1 MTAFLD
7 DPQVVQLARDLDH
20 GRCATFIGAGA
31 SVGAGLPTWPEL
43 INVLQKETGLVGN
56 STPQRMADYARQVL
70 GPRVFNELLRDIFS
84 RVKVPCIIHDQ
95 LVKLHVPVAI
105 TTNFDCLL
113 EASMY
118 EQTKT
123 RPIVLTQADTT
134 QWLYLPDTPATTPYV
149 LKIHGCIERTS
160 TVVITEEDYLSFAD
174 RHPHVV
180 RGLSEILARRP
191 VLFVGYSLT
200 DWNIASVLWQLGI
213 IMGDDVPNRYFVGV
227 NLDQVAVRFLQERY
241 HLRVI
246 NLPMG
251 KGSSE
256 NDRRTDAVASF
267 LVELREL
274 FQVPDWILEA
284 GRGIWTLAQAQILP
298 STPLSSILPD
308 IDVTARVRL
317 ALRIERHIGKEI
329 PLPEMLNPML
339 TVGDLAGLA
348 RERT

>member
-1 MTAFLD
+1 VTAILS

-20 GRCATFIGAGA
+20 GRCAIFVGAGA

-43 INVLQKETGLVGN
+43 INLLKKESGLGGN
-56 STPQRMADYARQVL
+56 YTPQRMADYAKQVL
-70 GPRVFNELLRDIFS
+70 GPRVFNELLRDVFS
-84 RVKVPCIIHDQ
+84 KVKDPCNIHDQ
-95 LVKLHVPVAI
+95 LAKLHVPIAI
-105 TTNFDCLL
+105 TTNYDCLL
-113 EASMY
+113 EACMY
-118 EQTKT
+118 EQNKT

-134 QWLYLPDTPATTPYV
+134 QWLYLPDTPVATPYV

-174 RHPHVV
+174 RNPHVV

-191 VLFVGYSLT
+191 LLFVGYSLA
-200 DWNIASVLWQLGI
+200 DWNIASVLWQLGTL
-213 IMGDDVPNRYFVGV
+213 MGDDIPNRYFIGV
-227 NLDQVAVRFLQERY
+227 NLDQVAIRFLQERY

-251 KGSSE
+251 KGSIE
-256 NDRRTDAVASF
+256 ADRRTDAVASF
-267 LVELREL
+267 LAGLREL

-284 GRGIWTLAQAQILP
+284 GKGIWTLAQAQILP

-317 ALRIERHIGKEI
+317 ALRIERHTGKEI
-329 PLPEMLNPML
+329 SLSEMLNPML
-339 TVGDLAGLA
+339 TVGDLASLT
-348 RERT
+348 RERN